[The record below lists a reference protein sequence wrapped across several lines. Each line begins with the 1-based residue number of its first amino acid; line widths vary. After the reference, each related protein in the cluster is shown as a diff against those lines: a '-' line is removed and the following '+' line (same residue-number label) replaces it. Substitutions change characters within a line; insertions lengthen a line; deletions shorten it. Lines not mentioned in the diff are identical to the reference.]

1 MLKNAG
7 SGGFLGVIMRKLAI
21 ALALILAGI
30 SAAQA
35 VDPTA
40 ASAEQFL
47 RGLYAKYTH
56 NGKPTPF
63 VYPDAKT
70 IADADMMALL
80 KHDRDKSNGE
90 VGAMDSDPIC
100 RCQDWEAIKV
110 KSLTVTMQSAS
121 AANADVTISDLGDVQ
136 KIHYALIWTKDGWR
150 IHDIGAKDEPS
161 LVTYLKTYKY

>member
-1 MLKNAG
+1 MRALVFISTVLVIAG
-7 SGGFLGVIMRKLAI
+7 VSV
-21 ALALILAGI
+21 
-30 SAAQA
+30 SQAAPVA
-35 VDPTA
+35 SP

-70 IADADMMALL
+70 IADANMMALL
-80 KHDRDKSNGE
+80 KNDQVKSHGE
-90 VGAMDSDPIC
+90 VGAMDSDPVC

-110 KSLTVTMQSAS
+110 TALKVTMQGTDAAS
-121 AANADVTISDLGDVQ
+121 ADVTISDLGDVQ
-136 KIHYALIWTKDGWR
+136 KIHYSLVWTKEGWR

-161 LVTYLKTYKY
+161 LIAYLRNYKY

>member
-1 MLKNAG
+1 
-7 SGGFLGVIMRKLAI
+7 MRKA
-21 ALALILAGI
+21 ALILAMFLASGI
-30 SAAQA
+30 SAAMA
-35 VDPTA
+35 GEPNA

-63 VYPDAKT
+63 VYPDAKS

-80 KHDRDKSNGE
+80 KRDHDKSNGE

-110 KSLTVTMQSAS
+110 TAVHVTMQGTN
-121 AANADVTISDLGDVQ
+121 AAAADLTFSDMGDVQ
-136 KIHYALIWTKDGWR
+136 KLQYSLVWTKDGWR
-150 IHDIGAKDEPS
+150 IHDIATKDEPS
-161 LVTYLKTYKY
+161 LIAYLRN